1 MTQGLSSKTSLAE
14 RSCKETVHTKQLG
27 ARNLLRMKDALPV
40 IRYLLALNMLAT
52 TFETPQ
58 PEKGTVRVAVERSVL
73 QLHWVHAILSEM
85 ALAQDFFIIT
95 PQGKLHV
102 MPAAD
107 YSAFGKHYAT
117 EIQALMGMLKQ
128 FPDDKEAITGVL
140 AVALLSAWFQV
151 SSGKRI
157 IVTPAVPGE
166 SEYLRFL
173 SASMVLQTLS
183 AKALKAMP
191 ITKHALKAARL
202 RARNELASLYRL
214 ILTIDSTK
222 RKWNT
227 AVGKFVNLLAYF
239 SRATPPN
246 YGGQSLNKFH
256 LQAEYWLNELEIVQD
271 PTAAKEFLIKIKI
284 GDIREMRLAGID
296 ARFQKDNAKDQAANR
311 GRLVYHEI
319 LCETCRLYAIPV
331 KELMETK
338 SKAIWNA
345 MNFSY
350 IPPDEEVFAAN
361 YRAGNIAIAS
371 PIGIIKD

>member
-1 MTQGLSSKTSLAE
+1 
-14 RSCKETVHTKQLG
+14 
-27 ARNLLRMKDALPV
+27 MKDALPV

-52 TFETPQ
+52 TFEIPQ
-58 PEKGTVRVAVERSVL
+58 QEKGAVRIAVECSVL
-73 QLHWVHAILSEM
+73 QLNWVYAILSEM
-85 ALAQDFFIIT
+85 ALAQDFFIMT

-102 MPAAD
+102 MPAAN
-107 YSAFGKHYAT
+107 YLAFRQQYAT
-117 EIQALMGMLKQ
+117 EVQAFMGILKQ
-128 FPDDKEAITGVL
+128 SQDDKEAIIDVL
-140 AVALLSAWFQV
+140 AVALMSAWFQM

-157 IVTPAVPGE
+157 IATPSVPSE

-202 RARNELASLYRL
+202 RARDELASLYGL

-227 AVGKFVNLLAYF
+227 EVGKFVNLLAYF
-239 SRATPPN
+239 SCATPPS
-246 YGGQSLNKFH
+246 YGGRLLNKFH
-256 LQAEYWLNELEIVQD
+256 LQAEYWLNELEIFED
-271 PTAAKEFLIKIKI
+271 STAARDFLIKIKI
-284 GDIREMRLAGID
+284 GDIRELRLAGID

-345 MNFSY
+345 MDFSY
-350 IPPDEEVFAAN
+350 IPPAEEIFAAN

-371 PIGIIKD
+371 PINIIKE